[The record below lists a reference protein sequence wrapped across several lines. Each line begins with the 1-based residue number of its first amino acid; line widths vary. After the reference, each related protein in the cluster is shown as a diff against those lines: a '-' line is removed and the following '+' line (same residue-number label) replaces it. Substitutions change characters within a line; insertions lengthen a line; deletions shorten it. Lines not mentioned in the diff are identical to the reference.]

1 MYWFGLVASLAKLV
15 KAPNFGLGDWGFE
28 FFKMLK
34 IQDRWSNIWIL
45 DTYLY
50 IIYIYDSVVNG
61 YGYGYGNGYVNGY
74 GYGYGNGYVNG
85 YVSVS
90 VSVSVSLSVT
100 LSVSNWLLVIF
111 IFIFILILIGNWVLV
126 IGKSID
132 LVIDYSFGNW

>member
-28 FFKMLK
+28 SFKMLK

-50 IIYIYDSVVNG
+50 IIYIYDSV
-61 YGYGYGNGYVNGY
+61 VNGY

>member
-28 FFKMLK
+28 SFKMLK

-50 IIYIYDSVVNG
+50 IIYIYDSVVI
-61 YGYGYGNGYVNGY
+61 GY

>member
-28 FFKMLK
+28 SFKMLK

-61 YGYGYGNGYVNGY
+61 YGYGYGY
-74 GYGYGNGYVNG
+74 GYVNG

>member
-15 KAPNFGLGDWGFE
+15 KANFGLGDWGFE
-28 FFKMLK
+28 SFKMLK